1 MKENIYFQLLHLQDP
16 VNQIYGR
23 ETGPSF
29 CNNNG
34 VVLKSHDMDEILHEL
49 LGEIFIEHPALFQ
62 SDIQSIADIEDK
74 YLVYWEFCCGSDSL
88 AIAMKVPAE
97 DIKVVN
103 RWSRKE
109 ASGMEKASMDMT
121 QYHAEVRVLLPSF
134 MRYTGAM

>member
-1 MKENIYFQLLHLQDP
+1 MN
-16 VNQIYGR
+16 
-23 ETGPSF
+23 
-29 CNNNG
+29 
-34 VVLKSHDMDEILHEL
+34 EILHKL

-74 YLVYWEFCCGSDSL
+74 YSMYRLFCRGSDSL
-88 AIAMKVPAE
+88 GIAMKVPAE

-109 ASGMEKASMDMT
+109 ASGRGKSSMDMM
-121 QYHAEVRVLLPSF
+121 QYYAEVHILLPSF